1 MAALNRWLHSIV
13 FFSIVRGLFGCR
25 LLNCIKRLNVIKKMV
40 NQINQISQEDVGL
53 IYRSLSQKYESFL
66 RACFVLPAYKS
77 SILNNE
83 YLDKVSIPF
92 DPNILLE

>member
-1 MAALNRWLHSIV
+1 MA
-13 FFSIVRGLFGCR
+13 
-25 LLNCIKRLNVIKKMV
+25 

-83 YLDKVSIPF
+83 YLNKVSIPF
-92 DPNILLE
+92 NPHILPE

>member
-1 MAALNRWLHSIV
+1 MA
-13 FFSIVRGLFGCR
+13 
-25 LLNCIKRLNVIKKMV
+25 

-83 YLDKVSIPF
+83 YLDKVSPI
-92 DPNILLE
+92 

>member
-1 MAALNRWLHSIV
+1 MA
-13 FFSIVRGLFGCR
+13 
-25 LLNCIKRLNVIKKMV
+25 

-53 IYRSLSQKYESFL
+53 IYRSLLQKYESFL

-83 YLDKVSIPF
+83 YLDKVSIPSTRTF
-92 DPNILLE
+92 CLNRSATGNSGCR